1 MAIPIDGDFFV
12 DRSALSAVF
21 KDPRTLL
28 AFETALQVVQAT
40 PAGIDE
46 AQQTADGA
54 QSAADQAALDAAA
67 ADAAAAAAAAAASG
81 AQGTANAISAAEFVV
96 LALSTALSNER
107 VLQGGTGVTIDTAT
121 ANVVK
126 VLVNVASALG
136 YTPANKAGDTIG
148 ASTFSGAVDVQAALR
163 CDSLRIDAA
172 PAVSVTV
179 ASHALAI
186 DLNGTTYYL
195 KLSATP

>member
-1 MAIPIDGDFFV
+1 
-12 DRSALSAVF
+12 
-21 KDPRTLL
+21 L

-40 PAGIDE
+40 PEGIDQ
-46 AQQTADGA
+46 AQTTADGA
-54 QSAADQAALDAAA
+54 QASADGAAAAAAA
-67 ADAAAAAAAAAASG
+67 ADAAAAAAAADAAA
-81 AQGTANAISAAEFVV
+81 AQSTADALAAAEFVV
-96 LALSTALSNER
+96 LAPSGALSAER

-126 VLVNVASALG
+126 VLVNVATALG

-148 ASTFSGAVDVQAALR
+148 ASTFSGAVDVQAALQ

-172 PAVSVTV
+172 PAVSVTA
-179 ASHALAI
+179 ASHALPI
-186 DLNGTTYYL
+186 NLNGTTYYL